1 MNIDILAFGAHPD
14 DTELSCSGTLAKL
27 VRIGKK
33 VAVVDLT
40 RGEMSTRGTVE
51 IRMKEAKNASEIL
64 GLSARDNLG
73 LPDSE
78 LANTREFQLPVIE
91 KIRYYTPHICL
102 IGAPHDRHPD
112 HGDATRLLIDALYYS
127 GLKKI
132 ETSGPDGKNQDAF
145 RPAHVLHYMQDRPF
159 DPDFIFDIT
168 DTFQLKEQAIGAFAT
183 QFNIENPD
191 DEPETY
197 ISSPDFYENMKAR
210 ARYYGHLGGFL
221 YGEPFKYT
229 QKPVPLS
236 SFDLFDQTS
245 PMR

>member
-1 MNIDILAFGAHPD
+1 MKIDILAFGAHPD

-27 VRIGKK
+27 VKTGKK

-40 RGEMSTRGTVE
+40 QGEMGTRGTVE
-51 IRMKEAKNASEIL
+51 IRMQEAKKAAGII

-73 LPDSE
+73 LPDSG

-91 KIRYYTPHICL
+91 KIRHYKPHICL
-102 IGAPHDRHPD
+102 IGAPADRHPD
-112 HGDATRLLIDALYYS
+112 HGDATRLLVDAIFYS
-127 GLKKI
+127 GLIKI
-132 ETSGPDGKNQDAF
+132 RTSDSEGNNQSPH

-159 DPDFIFDIT
+159 EPDFIFDIT

-183 QFNIENPD
+183 QFNVEDPGE
-191 DEPETY
+191 EPETY
-197 ISSPDFYENMKAR
+197 ISNPEFYENMKAR

-221 YGEPFKYT
+221 YGEPFKYA
-229 QKPVPLS
+229 QKPIPLA

-245 PMR
+245 PLR